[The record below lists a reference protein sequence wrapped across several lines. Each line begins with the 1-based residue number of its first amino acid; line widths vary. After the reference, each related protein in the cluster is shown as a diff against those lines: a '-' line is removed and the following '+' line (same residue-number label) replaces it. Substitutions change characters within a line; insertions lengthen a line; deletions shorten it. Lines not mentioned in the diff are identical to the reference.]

1 MFDTIYQKPLWWDFY
16 ENLVWTKTTKIK
28 FCPSIIWLIFKHDH
42 VDCRSAPVTRIDGAG
57 QCRVLITKTIWIQT
71 NKYNTSQQIVNNFVW
86 TRFAY
91 EYLSASML
99 PQFLPCCHEYL
110 VVLFQHIPTEALQC
124 PLTTYRKEGWAGQG
138 SSHSW
143 PAGGFARSWLGLPG
157 FKLTY

>member
-57 QCRVLITKTIWIQT
+57 QCWVLITKTIWIQT
-71 NKYNTSQQIVNNFVW
+71 NKYNTSQQIVNNFVT

-99 PQFLPCCHEYL
+99 PQFLPSCHEYL
-110 VVLFQHIPTEALQC
+110 AVLFQLKQSTALSQH
-124 PLTTYRKEGWAGQG
+124 TTYRKDEQE
-138 SSHSW
+138 SR
-143 PAGGFARSWLGLPG
+143 PAAGFARSWLGLPG